1 MSEPCGNV
9 IENKGPMSQE
19 TQGQDTEPGGPGP
32 NESREIVKPAI
43 DLLPETNYYRPTY
56 DHLDLGRSQ
65 TPPLTWS
72 DAMNTQPE
80 RRRLPRSKPLPGQ
93 RDLTLICQEGA
104 VRNMMTAKLL
114 DFNDECLTVETGNR
128 LADGTFV
135 EIVGEIERPGGRQAL
150 DRQSYVRRVMPVG
163 RGKFAISLYL
173 SGEANKAIPDYYEF
187 LQISPNAEPATIHRV
202 YRFLASRFHPDI
214 PGTGDADKFVL
225 LKEAYDVLSDPE
237 RRAQYDATY
246 RKQAPEPVPL
256 SNSVDFMNTNDGE
269 FNRRVAVLAL
279 LYIQRRIKPFT
290 PEVPLAEVERRMGFP
305 RDYLDFTMW
314 YLKSKQ
320 YITIADNS
328 DFTITALG
336 VDVVE
341 SNREKIPL
349 LNKLLSDRTGG
360 PASAGGAGRAA
371 DGSSLIM
378 PGKSV
383 LELPATGSSEGT
395 DPKRKPEI

>member
-1 MSEPCGNV
+1 
-9 IENKGPMSQE
+9 
-19 TQGQDTEPGGPGP
+19 
-32 NESREIVKPAI
+32 
-43 DLLPETNYYRPTY
+43 
-56 DHLDLGRSQ
+56 
-65 TPPLTWS
+65 
-72 DAMNTQPE
+72 
-80 RRRLPRSKPLPGQ
+80 
-93 RDLTLICQEGA
+93 
-104 VRNMMTAKLL
+104 
-114 DFNDECLTVETGNR
+114 
-128 LADGTFV
+128 
-135 EIVGEIERPGGRQAL
+135 
-150 DRQSYVRRVMPVG
+150 MPVG
-163 RGKFAISLYL
+163 RGRFAISLYL
-173 SGEANKAIPDYYEF
+173 SGEANKAVPDYYEF
-187 LQISPNAEPATIHRV
+187 LQISPNAETATIHRV

-237 RRAQYDATY
+237 RRGQYDATY
-246 RKQAPEPVPL
+246 KKQAPEPVPL

-290 PEVPLAEVERRMGFP
+290 PEVALAEVERRMGFP

-360 PASAGGAGRAA
+360 PASTGGVSRAA
-371 DGSSLIM
+371 DGTSLIT

-383 LELPATGSSEGT
+383 LELPATGSSEAS
-395 DPKRKPEI
+395 DPQRKTEI

>member
-1 MSEPCGNV
+1 MS
-9 IENKGPMSQE
+9 
-19 TQGQDTEPGGPGP
+19 
-32 NESREIVKPAI
+32 
-43 DLLPETNYYRPTY
+43 
-56 DHLDLGRSQ
+56 
-65 TPPLTWS
+65 
-72 DAMNTQPE
+72 
-80 RRRLPRSKPLPGQ
+80 
-93 RDLTLICQEGA
+93 
-104 VRNMMTAKLL
+104 
-114 DFNDECLTVETGNR
+114 VEAGNR
-128 LADGTFV
+128 LAEGTFV
-135 EIVGEIERPGGRQAL
+135 EIVGEIERSSGRQTI
-150 DRQSYVRRVMPVG
+150 DRQSYVRRVLPVG
-163 RGKFAISLYL
+163 RGRFAICLFL

-214 PGTGDADKFVL
+214 PGTGDGDKFVL

-246 RKQAPEPVPL
+246 KKQAPEQVPL

-290 PEVPLAEVERRMGFP
+290 PEVALAEVERRMGFP

-314 YLKSKQ
+314 YLKSKD

-360 PASAGGAGRAA
+360 PTTEGAMKRAA
-371 DGSSLIM
+371 DGSSLIT
-378 PGKSV
+378 PGKGT
-383 LELPATGSSEGT
+383 LELPGDGSTEGIVRS
-395 DPKRKPEI
+395 RKAEF

>member
-1 MSEPCGNV
+1 
-9 IENKGPMSQE
+9 
-19 TQGQDTEPGGPGP
+19 
-32 NESREIVKPAI
+32 
-43 DLLPETNYYRPTY
+43 
-56 DHLDLGRSQ
+56 
-65 TPPLTWS
+65 
-72 DAMNTQPE
+72 MNSQPE
-80 RRRLPRSKPLPGQ
+80 RRRLARSKSQPGQ

-104 VRNMMTAKLL
+104 VRSMMTAKLL
-114 DFNDECLTVETGNR
+114 DFNDECLSVEAGNR
-128 LADGTFV
+128 LAEGTFV
-135 EIVGEIERPGGRQAL
+135 EIVGELERPGGRQSL
-150 DRQSYVRRVMPVG
+150 DRQSYVRRVTPVG
-163 RGKFAISLYL
+163 RGRFAICLYL
-173 SGEANKAIPDYYEF
+173 SGEANKTIPDYYEF

-225 LKEAYDVLSDPE
+225 LKEAYDVLSDQE
-237 RRAQYDATY
+237 RRAQYDSTY
-246 RKQAPEPVPL
+246 KKQAPEPVPL

-328 DFTITALG
+328 DFTITAVG

-349 LNKLLSDRTGG
+349 LNKLLSDRTEG

-371 DGSSLIM
+371 DGSSLIT

-383 LELPATGSSEGT
+383 LELPANFSPEAT
-395 DPKRKPEI
+395 DPKRKTEI

>member
-1 MSEPCGNV
+1 M
-9 IENKGPMSQE
+9 
-19 TQGQDTEPGGPGP
+19 D
-32 NESREIVKPAI
+32 A
-43 DLLPETNYYRPTY
+43 
-56 DHLDLGRSQ
+56 
-65 TPPLTWS
+65 LT
-72 DAMNTQPE
+72 E
-80 RRRLPRSKPLPGQ
+80 RRRLPRAKSLSGQ
-93 RDLTLICQEGA
+93 RDLTIICQEGP
-104 VRNMMTAKLL
+104 VRSMMTVKLL
-114 DFNDECLTVETGNR
+114 DYNDECLNVEAGNR
-128 LADGTFV
+128 LAEGTFA
-135 EIVGEIERPGGRQAL
+135 EIVGEIERSGGRQTL
-150 DRQSYVRRVMPVG
+150 DRQGYVRRVMPVG
-163 RGKFAISLYL
+163 RGRFAICLFL
-173 SGEANKAIPDYYEF
+173 SGETNKEIPDYYEF
-187 LQISPNAEPATIHRV
+187 LQISPNAEPATISRV

-214 PGTGDADKFVL
+214 PGTGDAEKFVL

-237 RRAQYDATY
+237 RRAQYDATSK
-246 RKQAPEPVPL
+246 KQAPDPVPL

-328 DFTITALG
+328 DFTITAVG

-349 LNKLLSDRTGG
+349 LNRLLSDRTGG
-360 PASAGGAGRAA
+360 PASTGGAGRAA

>member
-1 MSEPCGNV
+1 M
-9 IENKGPMSQE
+9 
-19 TQGQDTEPGGPGP
+19 
-32 NESREIVKPAI
+32 
-43 DLLPETNYYRPTY
+43 
-56 DHLDLGRSQ
+56 
-65 TPPLTWS
+65 
-72 DAMNTQPE
+72 DARTE
-80 RRRLPRSKPLPGQ
+80 RRHQLRSKPLPAQ
-93 RDLTLICQEGA
+93 RDLTIISQEGP
-104 VRNMMTAKLL
+104 VRSMMTVKLL
-114 DFNDECLTVETGNR
+114 DYNDECLSVEAGNR
-128 LADGTFV
+128 LAEGTFA
-135 EIVGEIERPGGRQAL
+135 EIVGEVERSGGRQTL
-150 DRQSYVRRVMPVG
+150 DRQGYVRRVTPVG
-163 RGKFAISLYL
+163 RGRFAICLFL
-173 SGEANKAIPDYYEF
+173 SGETNKAIPDYYEF
-187 LQISPNAEPATIHRV
+187 LQISPNAEPATISRV

-237 RRAQYDATY
+237 RRARYDETY
-246 RKQAPEPVPL
+246 KKQAPEPVPL

-290 PEVPLAEVERRMGFP
+290 PEVALAEVERRMGFP

-314 YLKSKQ
+314 YLKSRQ

-349 LNKLLSDRTGG
+349 LNRLLSDRAGG
-360 PASAGGAGRAA
+360 PATAGGVGREV
-371 DGSSLIM
+371 DGTSLIT

-383 LELPATGSSEGT
+383 LELPGDGSTEGIVHR
-395 DPKRKPEI
+395 RKTEI

>member
-1 MSEPCGNV
+1 M
-9 IENKGPMSQE
+9 
-19 TQGQDTEPGGPGP
+19 D
-32 NESREIVKPAI
+32 A
-43 DLLPETNYYRPTY
+43 
-56 DHLDLGRSQ
+56 
-65 TPPLTWS
+65 LT
-72 DAMNTQPE
+72 E
-80 RRRLPRSKPLPGQ
+80 RRRLPRAKSLSGQ
-93 RDLTLICQEGA
+93 RDLTIICQEGP
-104 VRNMMTAKLL
+104 VRSMMTVKLL
-114 DFNDECLTVETGNR
+114 DYNDECLSVEAGNR
-128 LADGTFV
+128 LAEGTFA
-135 EIVGEIERPGGRQAL
+135 EIVGEIERSGGRQTL
-150 DRQSYVRRVMPVG
+150 DRQGYVRRVMPVG
-163 RGKFAISLYL
+163 RGRFAISLFL
-173 SGEANKAIPDYYEF
+173 SGETKAIPDYYEF
-187 LQISPNAEPATIHRV
+187 LQISPNAEPATISRV

-214 PGTGDADKFVL
+214 PGTGDAEKFVL

-237 RRAQYDATY
+237 RRAHYDATY
-246 RKQAPEPVPL
+246 KKQAPEPVPL

-290 PEVPLAEVERRMGFP
+290 PEVGLAEVERRMGFP

-360 PASAGGAGRAA
+360 PPTAGGVSGGA
-371 DGSSLIM
+371 DGTSLIT

-383 LELPATGSSEGT
+383 LELPGDGTTEGIVHR
-395 DPKRKPEI
+395 RKHEI

>member
-1 MSEPCGNV
+1 M
-9 IENKGPMSQE
+9 
-19 TQGQDTEPGGPGP
+19 D
-32 NESREIVKPAI
+32 A
-43 DLLPETNYYRPTY
+43 
-56 DHLDLGRSQ
+56 
-65 TPPLTWS
+65 LT
-72 DAMNTQPE
+72 E
-80 RRRLPRSKPLPGQ
+80 RRRLPRAKSLSGQ
-93 RDLTLICQEGA
+93 RDLTIICQEGP
-104 VRNMMTAKLL
+104 VRSMMTVKLL
-114 DFNDECLTVETGNR
+114 DYNDECLSVEAGNR
-128 LADGTFV
+128 LAEGTFA
-135 EIVGEIERPGGRQAL
+135 EIVGEIERSGGRQTL
-150 DRQSYVRRVMPVG
+150 DRQGYVRRVMPVG
-163 RGKFAISLYL
+163 RGRFAISLFL
-173 SGEANKAIPDYYEF
+173 SGETKAIPDYYEF
-187 LQISPNAEPATIHRV
+187 LQISPNAEPATISRV

-214 PGTGDADKFVL
+214 PGTGDAEKFVL

-237 RRAQYDATY
+237 RRAHYDATY
-246 RKQAPEPVPL
+246 KKQAPEPVPL

-290 PEVPLAEVERRMGFP
+290 PEVGLAEVERRMGFP

-314 YLKSKQ
+314 YLKSRQ

-360 PASAGGAGRAA
+360 PASTGGVSRAA
-371 DGSSLIM
+371 DGSSLIT

-383 LELPATGSSEGT
+383 LELPATGSSEAS
-395 DPKRKPEI
+395 DPKRITEI